1 MDTEKALRSYTRLF
15 GATLARNQVADGGE
29 ISQVFKV
36 RLANMY
42 ASEDFRRHS
51 AYPSIDT
58 VKVYAVIALCLE
70 LRERGYSDEKIIGL
84 VNSAFANSKRLF
96 YAIEAVVDLFPC
108 CYAIVRKWNIQDH
121 AARIADGSIDYDF
134 FEADEKHVA
143 YSISGCRYVEMFE
156 HYGVRSLC
164 KVFCMSDTM
173 AYDHLTRH
181 VRFIR
186 HSDLSEGPACQD
198 EIINLHAR

>member
-1 MDTEKALRSYTRLF
+1 MDTEKALKSYTKLF
-15 GATLARNQVADGGE
+15 GKTLARSQVADAAK
-29 ISQVFKV
+29 ITWAFKT

-58 VKVYAVIALCLE
+58 AKVYAVIALDLE
-70 LRERGYSDEKIIGL
+70 LREHGYSDGEIIDL
-84 VNSAFANSKRLF
+84 VNCASANLKRFF

-108 CYAIVRKWNIQDH
+108 CYGVVRKWNIRDH

-134 FEADEKHVA
+134 FEADEKRVT

-156 HYGVRSLC
+156 HYDVRSLC

-173 AYDHLTRH
+173 AYEHLTRH

-186 HSDLSEGPACQD
+186 HSDLSDGPACHD

>member
-1 MDTEKALRSYTRLF
+1 MDTEKALKSYTKLF
-15 GATLARNQVADGGE
+15 GKTLARSQVADAAK
-29 ISQVFKV
+29 ITWAFKT

-42 ASEDFRRHS
+42 TSEDFRRHS

-58 VKVYAVIALCLE
+58 AKVYAVIALGLE
-70 LRERGYSDEKIIGL
+70 LREHGYSDGEIIDL
-84 VNSAFANSKRLF
+84 VNCAFANLKRFF

-108 CYAIVRKWNIQDH
+108 CYGVVRKWNMRDH

-134 FEADEKHVA
+134 FEADEKRVT

-156 HYGVRSLC
+156 HYDVRSLC

-173 AYDHLTRH
+173 AYEHLTRH
-181 VRFIR
+181 VCFIR
-186 HSDLSEGPACQD
+186 HSDLSDGPACHD

>member
-1 MDTEKALRSYTRLF
+1 MDTEKALKSYTKLF
-15 GATLARNQVADGGE
+15 GKTLARSQVADAAK
-29 ISQVFKV
+29 ITWAFKT

-58 VKVYAVIALCLE
+58 AKVYAVIALDLE
-70 LRERGYSDEKIIGL
+70 LREHGYSDGEIIDL
-84 VNSAFANSKRLF
+84 VNCAFANLKRFF

-108 CYAIVRKWNIQDH
+108 CYGVVRKWNIRDH

-134 FEADEKHVA
+134 FEADEKRVT

-156 HYGVRSLC
+156 HYDVRSLC

-173 AYDHLTRH
+173 AYEHLTRH

-186 HSDLSEGPACQD
+186 HSDLSDGPACHD

>member
-1 MDTEKALRSYTRLF
+1 MDTEKALKSYTKLF
-15 GATLARNQVADGGE
+15 GKTLARSQVADAAK
-29 ISQVFKV
+29 ITWAFKT

-58 VKVYAVIALCLE
+58 AKVYAVIALGLE
-70 LRERGYSDEKIIGL
+70 LREHGYSDGEIIDL
-84 VNSAFANSKRLF
+84 VNCAFANLKRFF

-108 CYAIVRKWNIQDH
+108 CYGVVRKWNIRDH

-134 FEADEKHVA
+134 FEADEKRVT

-156 HYGVRSLC
+156 HYDVRSLC

-173 AYDHLTRH
+173 AYEHLTRH
-181 VRFIR
+181 VRFIC
-186 HSDLSEGPACQD
+186 HSDLSDGPACHD

>member
-1 MDTEKALRSYTRLF
+1 MDTEKALKSYTKLF
-15 GATLARNQVADGGE
+15 GKTLARSQVADAAK
-29 ISQVFKV
+29 ITWAFKT

-58 VKVYAVIALCLE
+58 AKVYAVIALGLE
-70 LRERGYSDEKIIGL
+70 LHEHGYSDGEIIDL
-84 VNSAFANSKRLF
+84 VNCAFANLKRFF

-108 CYAIVRKWNIQDH
+108 CYGVVRKWNIRDH

-134 FEADEKHVA
+134 FEADEKRVT

-156 HYGVRSLC
+156 HYDVRSLC

-173 AYDHLTRH
+173 AYEHLTRH

-186 HSDLSEGPACQD
+186 HSDLSDGPACHD

>member
-1 MDTEKALRSYTRLF
+1 MDTEKALKSYTKLF
-15 GATLARNQVADGGE
+15 GKTLARSQVADAAK
-29 ISQVFKV
+29 ITWAFKT

-58 VKVYAVIALCLE
+58 AKVYAVIALGLE
-70 LRERGYSDEKIIGL
+70 LREHGYSDGEIIDL
-84 VNSAFANSKRLF
+84 VNCAFANLKRFF

-108 CYAIVRKWNIQDH
+108 CYGVVRKWNIRDH

-134 FEADEKHVA
+134 FEADEKRVA

-156 HYGVRSLC
+156 HYDVRSLC

-173 AYDHLTRH
+173 AYEHLARH

-186 HSDLSEGPACQD
+186 HSDLSDGPACHD

>member
-1 MDTEKALRSYTRLF
+1 MDIEKALKSYTKLF
-15 GATLARNQVADGGE
+15 GKTFARSQVADAAK
-29 ISQVFKV
+29 ITWAFKT

-58 VKVYAVIALCLE
+58 AKVYAVIALGLE
-70 LRERGYSDEKIIGL
+70 LREHGYSDGEIIDL
-84 VNSAFANSKRLF
+84 VNCAFANLKRFF

-108 CYAIVRKWNIQDH
+108 CYGVVRKWNIRDH
-121 AARIADGSIDYDF
+121 AARIADGSIDYGF
-134 FEADEKHVA
+134 FEADEKRVT

-156 HYGVRSLC
+156 HYDVRSLC

-173 AYDHLTRH
+173 AYEHLTRH

-186 HSDLSEGPACQD
+186 HSDLSDGPACHD

>member
-1 MDTEKALRSYTRLF
+1 MDIEKALKSYTKLF
-15 GATLARNQVADGGE
+15 GKTLARSQVADAAK
-29 ISQVFKV
+29 ITWAFKT

-58 VKVYAVIALCLE
+58 AKVYAVIALGLE
-70 LRERGYSDEKIIGL
+70 LREHGYSDGEIIDL
-84 VNSAFANSKRLF
+84 VNCAFANLKRFF

-108 CYAIVRKWNIQDH
+108 CYGVVRKWNIRDH
-121 AARIADGSIDYDF
+121 AARIADGSIDYGF
-134 FEADEKHVA
+134 FEADEKRVT

-156 HYGVRSLC
+156 HYDVRSLC

-173 AYDHLTRH
+173 AYEHLTRH

-186 HSDLSEGPACQD
+186 HSDLSDGPACHD
-198 EIINLHAR
+198 EIINLQVT

>member
-1 MDTEKALRSYTRLF
+1 M
-15 GATLARNQVADGGE
+15 ADAAK
-29 ISQVFKV
+29 ITWAFKT

-58 VKVYAVIALCLE
+58 AKVYAVIALGLE
-70 LRERGYSDEKIIGL
+70 LREHGYSDGEIIDL
-84 VNSAFANSKRLF
+84 VNCAFANLKRFF

-108 CYAIVRKWNIQDH
+108 CYGVVRKWNIRDH

-134 FEADEKHVA
+134 FEADEKRVT

-156 HYGVRSLC
+156 HYDVRSLC

-173 AYDHLTRH
+173 AYEHLTRH

-186 HSDLSEGPACQD
+186 HSDLSDGPACHY

>member
-1 MDTEKALRSYTRLF
+1 MDTEKALKSYTKLF
-15 GATLARNQVADGGE
+15 GKTLARSQVADAAK
-29 ISQVFKV
+29 ITWAFKT

-58 VKVYAVIALCLE
+58 AKVYAVIALDLE
-70 LRERGYSDEKIIGL
+70 LREHGYSDGEIIDL
-84 VNSAFANSKRLF
+84 VNCAFANLKRFF

-108 CYAIVRKWNIQDH
+108 CYGVVRKWNIRDH

-134 FEADEKHVA
+134 FEADEKRVA

-156 HYGVRSLC
+156 HYDVRSLC

-173 AYDHLTRH
+173 AYEHLTRH

-186 HSDLSEGPACQD
+186 HSDLSDGPACHD